1 MFVAILKQ
9 HLNCD
14 CTVFSFGLAP
24 WRLIEQQQPINGWCL
39 VGAFWELWG
48 LPLTGDAEQNL
59 SLVLLVAGAYQSWS
73 LRVPMSIQHWVGVTS
88 MQLADNVLRNF
99 IWLNI
104 VSLTDKIWRF
114 PRSCFSKAQN
124 QKWSKRQL
132 GWISKSSII
141 SAWCRLF
148 VSIGYFIYFLY
159 SHIAIIYP
167 CIILVVS
174 TCSKAFQVAKTDT
187 VPRQELR
194 GPGVRVQASHGIGKG
209 KDTGKVC
216 INGQCI
222 YIYNYM
228 HIYIIIY
235 YIYLWLYM
243 YHIYILHI
251 YIYIYTYIYI
261 FAYTFIYIYTYLYVC
276 MYVYIYNNSNKY
288 IYIYVCMII
297 YVP

>member
-1 MFVAILKQ
+1 M
-9 HLNCD
+9 
-14 CTVFSFGLAP
+14 
-24 WRLIEQQQPINGWCL
+24 
-39 VGAFWELWG
+39 VGAWLVHFGSSEGCRWQVTPNE
-48 LPLTGDAEQNL
+48 NL

-124 QKWSKRQL
+124 QKCSKRQL

-222 YIYNYM
+222 YIYNY
-228 HIYIIIY
+228 IY
-235 YIYLWLYM
+235 YIYM
-243 YHIYILHI
+243 TIYVPYIY
-251 YIYIYTYIYI
+251 YIYIYTYIYVYLHI
-261 FAYTFIYIYTYLYVC
+261 HLYIYIYIFVCMYVC
-276 MYVYIYNNSNKY
+276 MYI
-288 IYIYVCMII
+288 
-297 YVP
+297 